1 MFLRRFL
8 RDDEPEASDDAG
20 APRPAVADVGAA
32 APAGATGGETAT
44 VRRIVDRLEALPRER
59 AHYLAGFAYVMSRA
73 AHADLDISDIE
84 TRAMERFAV
93 ELGGI
98 DEAQAVLVVE
108 MAKLQARHHGATED
122 FLVTREFGRLA
133 TREQKM
139 ALLRC
144 CFAVGAADETINP
157 EEAGEVNQIARELNV
172 ERDDL
177 NAVRA
182 EFHENLS
189 AIQAMRRMAAEG

>member
-8 RDDEPEASDDAG
+8 RGDENEPDPVAPEAPDVRVDA
-20 APRPAVADVGAA
+20 PPD
-32 APAGATGGETAT
+32 ATSGETAT
-44 VRRIVDRLEALPRER
+44 VRRIVTRLEALPREQ
-59 AHYLAGFAYVMSRA
+59 AHYLAGFAYVMSRT
-73 AHADLDISDIE
+73 AHADLDISEAE
-84 TRAMERFAV
+84 TRAMERFAN

-98 DEAQAVLVVE
+98 DEAQSVLVVE

-122 FLVTREFGRLA
+122 FLVTREFGRHA
-133 TREQKM
+133 TREQKL

-144 CFAVGAADETINP
+144 CFAVGAADETITAD
-157 EEAGEVNQIARELNV
+157 ESGVVNQIARELAV
-172 ERDDL
+172 DRDDL